1 MRAKLSDIIAL
12 FPPELSAVGA
22 RDRTGPAV
30 LFVGQGFRESDPAPN
45 DAPAHGGTPWCRTV
59 GYHRR
64 REPV

>member
-30 LFVGQGFRESDPAPN
+30 LFVGQDSSARTMRNPTMQPARRN
-45 DAPAHGGTPWCRTV
+45 TVAQDARVSPSP
-59 GYHRR
+59 
-64 REPV
+64 